1 MFIRC
6 IFNEG
11 GVMVGSDVLDTRGKI
26 LQAAIDIV
34 GLKGEVTIRE
44 IAEKAGVNVA
54 SINYYF
60 GNKNNLLKE
69 VESYFSEI
77 LYNMQYKILE
87 GDNIS
92 SNEKLVKWTKS
103 FIDFLFEF
111 PSLFG
116 LIGELSIEDK
126 DYKPLVIQKIY
137 LNKELQ
143 ERIKELIKEE
153 TGIKNDKILNYKYVQ
168 LFSGIVGLV
177 ISRIV
182 SDTFGDDESI
192 FDINKREELNEY
204 ANLLING
211 VLSN

>member
-1 MFIRC
+1 MNSEI
-6 IFNEG
+6 
-11 GVMVGSDVLDTRGKI
+11 LDTRGKI
-26 LQAAIDIV
+26 LQTAIDIV

-69 VESYFSEI
+69 VESYYSEI
-77 LYNMQYKILE
+77 LYNMQFKILE
-87 GDNIS
+87 ESNIS
-92 SNEKLVKWTKS
+92 SNGKLINWTKS

-116 LIGELSIEDK
+116 LIGELSIEDRS
-126 DYKPLVIQKIY
+126 YKPLVIQKIY

-143 ERIKELIKEE
+143 GKIKELIKEE
-153 TGIKNDKILNYKYVQ
+153 TGIEDKKILNYKYVQ

-177 ISRIV
+177 VSRIV
-182 SDTFGDDESI
+182 SDTFGDEESI

-204 ANLLING
+204 ANILING

>member
-1 MFIRC
+1 MNSEI
-6 IFNEG
+6 
-11 GVMVGSDVLDTRGKI
+11 LDTRGKI
-26 LQAAIDIV
+26 LQTAIDIV

-69 VESYFSEI
+69 VESYYSEI
-77 LYNMQYKILE
+77 LYNMQFKILE
-87 GDNIS
+87 ESNIS
-92 SNEKLVKWTKS
+92 SNGKLINWTKS

-116 LIGELSIEDK
+116 LIGELSIEDRS
-126 DYKPLVIQKIY
+126 YKPLVIQKIY

-143 ERIKELIKEE
+143 GKIKELIKEE
-153 TGIKNDKILNYKYVQ
+153 TGIDDKKILNYKYVQ

-177 ISRIV
+177 VSRIV
-182 SDTFGDDESI
+182 SDTFGDEESI

-204 ANLLING
+204 ANILING